1 MAVSTKGL
9 ITNPGRSMKPIGLGV
24 LSALFCLLV
33 AGCSNTTTLQPPH
46 TAETQAPEIPKL
58 QLESDRFFNRPAI
71 ETPDDLFTL
80 SPAQQREFAHFRAAY
95 IEELKQKTASK
106 NESAQQASIKADS
119 PLLVKDHEIIGAFL
133 KKISARFSYRGATLT
148 AQEALLELSG
158 NCMSLAILT
167 AALAKQQ
174 DVEIHYQLVTD
185 SPVYQKQNNVIIR
198 GQHVRSKLFDP
209 TYKPKPGHFA
219 IIKPSIIVDYFPAL
233 FSKAGRRVSNEEFL
247 AMYYNNIAAEH
258 YIHNRIEHA
267 YWYTREAL
275 KHHRANAQSLN
286 LLALVFK
293 SLGEYEKTVAIFEY
307 GRRYSEQKLEL
318 LSNYQQFLLQR
329 GELAKANEVEQ
340 QLLQLDRPNPFDWL
354 NIAEEALNKQQL
366 YRAERYFMK
375 AQKLAPYLHQ
385 PYAGLAKI
393 KYLHGQRK
401 ESKALFEKAL
411 KSTYRNDIKSQYR
424 EKLNA
429 LTYKPP
435 H

>member
-1 MAVSTKGL
+1 MAVSTKGF
-9 ITNPGRSMKPIGLGV
+9 ITKPGLSTKHIGLGI
-24 LSALFCLLV
+24 LSALYGLLIV
-33 AGCSNTTTLQPPH
+33 GCSNTTTLQTAL
-46 TAETQAPEIPKL
+46 TAETLASEIPKL
-58 QLESDRFFNRPAI
+58 QLESDRFFNRPKI

-80 SPAQQREFAHFRAAY
+80 SPAQQKEFVHFRTAY
-95 IEELKQKTASK
+95 IEELQQKAASNDRSTPGTTSTK
-106 NESAQQASIKADS
+106 DS
-119 PLLVKDHEIIGAFL
+119 PLMVRDHEIIGAFL

-174 DVEIHYQLVTD
+174 DVEIQYQLVTD

-209 TYKPKPGHFA
+209 TYKPKSGHFA

-258 YIHNRIEHA
+258 YIHKRIEKA

-275 KHHRANAQSLN
+275 KYHRANAQSLN

-293 SLGEYEKTVAIFEY
+293 SFGEYEKTVAIFEY
-307 GRRYSEQKLEL
+307 GRQYSAQKLEL

-329 GELAKANEVEQ
+329 GEITKADEVEQ
-340 QLLQLDRPNPFDWL
+340 QLLQLDLPNPFDWL
-354 NIAEEALNKQQL
+354 DIAEEALNNQQL
-366 YRAERYFMK
+366 RRAERYFNK

-393 KYLHGQRK
+393 KYMHGQRK
-401 ESKALFEKAL
+401 ESKALFERAL
-411 KSTYRNDIKSQYR
+411 KVTYRDDIKSQYQQ
-424 EKLNA
+424 KLNA
-429 LTYKPP
+429 LTYTPS